1 MAESIL
7 QPRPHLFQPRLLIP
21 KSSKIVPANR
31 RTLCISAQQ
40 AGTAPVKT
48 ENGVTQQQTGVQP
61 LIGRQKVD
69 MYAEQAYLTARTRRI
84 AQHFPTAIGVDDFL
98 NRLEVA
104 LFAYGFTGDNSIGR
118 MPTRYSKHFFLL
130 LYITKPPYLVR
141 GCRDC

>member
-7 QPRPHLFQPRLLIP
+7 QPRPHLFQSRLLIP
-21 KSSKIVPANR
+21 LSSKIVSANR
-31 RTLCISAQQ
+31 RYSRISAQQ
-40 AGTAPVKT
+40 AGTAPAKT
-48 ENGVTQQQTGVQP
+48 ENGVTQQQTGLQP

-118 MPTRYSKHFFLL
+118 VLTRGSNHLSLL
-130 LYITKPPYLVR
+130 PCIMKPPWP
-141 GCRDC
+141 

>member
-1 MAESIL
+1 M
-7 QPRPHLFQPRLLIP
+7 
-21 KSSKIVPANR
+21 KSRS
-31 RTLCISAQQ
+31 LCLSAQQ
-40 AGTAPVKT
+40 SGTAPAKT
-48 ENGVTQQQTGVQP
+48 ENGVIQRQAGYQP

-118 MPTRYSKHFFLL
+118 QPTKCFILHMLA
-130 LYITKPPYLVR
+130 YIVKVS
-141 GCRDC
+141 